1 MSTDEELRNAE
12 NLFIEGNICEAI
24 PLLQQLANQGVGRAI
39 YLYGLY
45 QDFGYLDDGK
55 FHWLDELLKAKASLR
70 KKGIDAG
77 EILSKLS
84 NFDMFDDNVLSLQG
98 IWNQMNVLDVK
109 AEERKQVHEAA
120 VQLARN
126 GDVIAMWALGA
137 AQMDPVE
144 DTRWMKQ
151 AAEAGF
157 WGASEWMGNM
167 YFSGAE
173 SAGIHPNYEK
183 AAQYY
188 KKAYEALH
196 FYFHK
201 SEFSEKEQS
210 NGYAA
215 VKRKCHSLC
224 RNLVECFDRLGD
236 FKAGWFWEMKLSEC
250 WEYPAW
256 KILGDIYNDLE
267 NEELK
272 ERVSDSYVAIGKDLY
287 DHADGQQ
294 KWDIMR
300 QVIHHQLRQGR
311 VSEVYSWVHFQG
323 VMCRDPIG
331 LWVLAKMLECHVD
344 GEKNQLFLPQ
354 GVIRDTLTSTTSYEN
369 ALSVYTKLYESQSRY
384 GENKSLAGSAAW
396 RIAFN
401 YLGKDGNQAFSWAE
415 KAAQRHNEKGLFLL
429 GFCYRYGIGTEPD
442 YNRVRELFQKL
453 EDIESEWMESGRC
466 YELLGDL
473 YSWTDHAK
481 SKEAYELAMMDID
494 MGEAERKLNCLHLA
508 ERGAPLSVEDAIYY
522 MEEDWP
528 Q

>member
-1 MSTDEELRNAE
+1 MNTEEELRNAE

-39 YLYGLY
+39 YLYSIC
-45 QDFGYLDDGK
+45 QDYGYLDDGK
-55 FHWLDELLKAKASLR
+55 LHWLDELLKAKASLR
-70 KKGIDAG
+70 KKSIEAG

-84 NFDMFDDNVLSLQG
+84 TFDMFDDNVLSLQG
-98 IWNQMNVLDVK
+98 IWNQMNALDIR

-120 VQLARN
+120 VQLAQN

-151 AAEAGF
+151 AADAGF
-157 WGASEWMGNM
+157 WMAAEWMGNV

-173 SAGIHPNYEK
+173 SAGIHPDYEK

-188 KKAYEALH
+188 EKAYEALH
-196 FYFHK
+196 FYYHK
-201 SEFSEKEQS
+201 SEFSKKEKS

-215 VKRKCHSLC
+215 VERKCHSLC
-224 RNLVECFDRLGD
+224 GNLVECFDRLGD
-236 FKAGWFWEMKLSEC
+236 WKAGLFWEQKLSEGR
-250 WEYPAW
+250 AW
-256 KILGDIYNDLE
+256 KTLGDIYNELE

-272 ERVSDSYVAIGKDLY
+272 SRVSNSYVEIGKELY
-287 DHADGQQ
+287 DHVAEPQ
-294 KWDIMR
+294 KWDMMH
-300 QVIHHQLRQGR
+300 QVIHHLLRQGR
-311 VSEVYSWVHFQG
+311 VSEVYSWVQFQG
-323 VMCRDPIG
+323 EMRQDSIG
-331 LWVLAKMLECHVD
+331 LWVLGKMLECHVNR
-344 GEKNQLFLPQ
+344 EKNQLFLPQ
-354 GVIRDTLTSTTSYEN
+354 GLIRDTLASNTSYET
-369 ALSVYTKLYESQSRY
+369 ALSVYTKLYESQSQY
-384 GENKSLAGSAAW
+384 GGDKFLVGAVAW

-401 YLGKDGNQAFSWAE
+401 YLGKDGKQAFSWAE
-415 KAAQRHNEKGLFLL
+415 KAAQWHNEKGIFLL
-429 GFCYRYGIGTEPD
+429 GFCYRYGIGTKPD
-442 YNRVRELFQKL
+442 YNRARELFQKL
-453 EDIESEWMESGRC
+453 EDMESDWIQPGRC

-508 ERGAPLSVEDAIYY
+508 EQGQSLSAEDAIYY